1 MFTRIVLQI
10 PFRIS
15 QWNGKKVIHDIRIW
29 ISLLESTMK
38 TGFSEV
44 KSICAFDSKFRNP
57 DFPIERNL
65 IILIMV
71 KLFTV

>member
-29 ISLLESTMK
+29 ISLLESTLK
-38 TGFSEV
+38 TDFSEV
-44 KSICAFDSKFRNP
+44 KSMCAFGSKFRKK
-57 DFPIERNL
+57 FPIERNL
-65 IILIMV
+65 SILIMV
-71 KLFTV
+71 KLFAV